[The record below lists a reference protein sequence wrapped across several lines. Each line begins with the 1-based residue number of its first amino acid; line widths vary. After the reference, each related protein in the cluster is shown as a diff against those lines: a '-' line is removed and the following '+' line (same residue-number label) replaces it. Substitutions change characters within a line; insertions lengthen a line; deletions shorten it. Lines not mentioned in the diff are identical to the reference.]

1 MTMLTVG
8 SKTLTKPKLW
18 QLFTNTSM
26 GFRGKL
32 AGALSAMIASFIL
45 LFSVP
50 MITRSLLDHL
60 SGEAPDRLFNL
71 LLMLTPQQLSED
83 QTLLFQLSLA
93 ALIILLATASAGFF
107 VYLRGKQIAEAAE
120 GMARRLRDQL
130 MDHLNHLP
138 LSFHHRSD
146 TGDLIQRCTSDV
158 ETFRVFVSGQI
169 IEIGRAVLMLIIVIP
184 ILLSLDVEMT
194 GIAMITMPFLLV
206 SAILFFNRVKT
217 MFTAVDEA
225 EARLTTV
232 LQENLTGIRVVRA
245 FARQPFEIDKFAK
258 ANRLFRD
265 RNQKLMQFLGF
276 YYGAS
281 DIVCLLQVGL
291 ILFVGANWVIAG
303 EMTVGTLFAF
313 ITYESMIIWPIRH
326 MGRVLTDSGKAVVAL
341 GRMAEILDSET
352 ESKYEQTLNQPLT
365 GQIQASHLNLKFDQ
379 GSVVLSDLSLTINAG
394 QTVALVGAPGAG
406 KTIFLQLL
414 MRLIDPDTGEIMLD
428 QHRLSALSR
437 KSVRRQI
444 GVVLQESF
452 LFAGSVA
459 DNLRIGRSDATV
471 ADMKRAAS
479 AADVLSTIQALPRG
493 FDATIGE
500 RGVTLSGGQRQR
512 MAIARA
518 LIKDPAILILDD
530 ALSAV
535 DTDTE
540 AQILENLREVR
551 ATKTTIIVAH
561 RLSSVMDA
569 DRIYVFDKGCV
580 AQAGTHNE
588 LSQVPG
594 IYQQLCELQG
604 QIQADIASSLN
615 APKEVPTS

>member
-1 MTMLTVG
+1 MLTVG
-8 SKTLTKPKLW
+8 SKTLPKPKLW

-32 AGALSAMIASFIL
+32 AGALGAMIASFIL

-83 QTLLFQLSLA
+83 QTLVFQLSLA

-365 GQIQASHLNLKFDQ
+365 GQIQVSHLNLKFDQ
-379 GSVVLSDLSLTINAG
+379 GPVVLSDLSLTINAG

-414 MRLIDPDTGEIMLD
+414 MRLIDPDTGDILLD

-444 GVVLQESF
+444 SVVLQESF

-518 LIKDPAILILDD
+518 LLKDPAILILDD

-569 DRIYVFDKGCV
+569 DRIYVFDKGRV

>member
-1 MTMLTVG
+1 MLTVG
-8 SKTLTKPKLW
+8 SKTLPKPKLW

-32 AGALSAMIASFIL
+32 AGALGAMIASFIL

-83 QTLLFQLSLA
+83 QTLVFQLSLA

-379 GSVVLSDLSLTINAG
+379 GPVVLSDLSLTINAG

-414 MRLIDPDTGEIMLD
+414 MRLIDPDTGEILLD

-444 GVVLQESF
+444 SVVLQESF

-493 FDATIGE
+493 LDATIGE

-518 LIKDPAILILDD
+518 LLKDPAILILDD

-540 AQILENLREVR
+540 AQILENLREIR

-569 DRIYVFDKGCV
+569 DRIYVFDKGRV